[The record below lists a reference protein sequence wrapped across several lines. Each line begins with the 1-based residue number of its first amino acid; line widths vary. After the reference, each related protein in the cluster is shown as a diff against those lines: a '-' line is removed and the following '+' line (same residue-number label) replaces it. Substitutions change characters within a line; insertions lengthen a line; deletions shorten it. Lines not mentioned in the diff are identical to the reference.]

1 MVSAAADRGIFY
13 LTTTIF
19 LRLCVFARRKK
30 YGAQRRKDAKA
41 SGRQEASESREAR
54 DLPAAGRLNTF
65 RSDKIFVPKRD

>member
-19 LRLCVFARRKK
+19 LRLCVFAIRKK

-41 SGRQEASESREAR
+41 SGRQEARNE
-54 DLPAAGRLNTF
+54 
-65 RSDKIFVPKRD
+65 